1 MQKRSPGYQRFISPL
16 LVIALCNVGSLGSFS
31 ALAAGVTSSKDVQ
44 IAGQLIVTG
53 NVTINDKKAI
63 NGTTVF
69 SSSKIAV
76 ACAKGNSAIVN
87 LGRLG
92 RVELSPGTKIMLKFS
107 DGAIGGDLLEGKAV
121 VSTPAGVKVTINTPD
136 GVTNADGK
144 EASVT
149 PVNSQR
155 GVRCVPAVMSSGGSS
170 ASALSPGALAAILI
184 AAGGTAAAGAA
195 VASNTNTNSAS
206 SIIP

>member
-1 MQKRSPGYQRFISPL
+1 MQKRSPRYQRFISTL
-16 LVIALCNVGSLGSFS
+16 LVIALCNLGAVGSFS
-31 ALAAGVTSSKDVQ
+31 ALAAGKKAGDVQ

-53 NVTINDKKAI
+53 NVTINDKKAL

-69 SSSKIAV
+69 TSSKIAV

-121 VSTPAGVKVTINTPD
+121 VSTPPGVKVSINTPD

-144 EASVT
+144 EATVT

-170 ASALSPGALAAILI
+170 VSGLSPGALAAILVG
-184 AAGGTAAAGAA
+184 AGGAAAAGAA
-195 VASNTNTNSAS
+195 VASSSNTNSAS